1 MGKLTN
7 LLKWKKTIAIRDEK
21 GLLVKDEEGKPV
33 VVYMRVIGDK
43 DLEDAAQKARYDSA
57 KKRKELSLD
66 TSEYYIANVQVFDQA
81 SEEQAI
87 EMILQGRGANWTA
100 EAYSVVTIPDLPKLE
115 EVAQDPDAP
124 TLEEMEKFDN
134 IRDQIENE
142 YRQELITY
150 VATREKTLRAELASK
165 SLDELRDLAKQ
176 EVVVVMAIQAY
187 LDTLADEK
195 TWRSVYQDELFTLRE
210 FQSVEEFQN
219 LNAALKEQLR
229 EEYRT
234 LEAGLDNVKN

>member
-43 DLEDAAQKARYDSA
+43 DLEDAAQKARFASA
-57 KKRKELSLD
+57 KKRADLAST
-66 TSEYYIANVQVFDQA
+66 TSEQYVANVQVFDQA

-100 EAYSVVTIPDLPKLE
+100 EAYSVVTVPDLPKLE
-115 EVAQDPDAP
+115 ETAQDPDAP
-124 TLEEMEKFDN
+124 TLEEMEKFDTL
-134 IRDQIENE
+134 RDEIEMG
-142 YRQELITY
+142 YRQELINF
-150 VATREKTLRAELASK
+150 VSTRERTLRAELAPK
-165 SLDELRDLAKQ
+165 SLEELRELAKK
-176 EVVVVMAIQAY
+176 EVVVVLSIQAY

-195 TWRSVYQDELFTLRE
+195 TWRSVYQDDQFTIRE
-210 FQSVEEFQN
+210 FQSIEEFQN
-219 LNAALKEQLR
+219 LNITLKEQLR
-229 EEYRT
+229 EEYST